1 MSEQPPPYG
10 ATETKYPQQGP
21 PAYPSQN
28 AAPYP
33 SYQQQG
39 QQTIMVTQPVTIVHM
54 FRESPLRVKCQFCN
68 ADVVTSIYYEN
79 GTLVWLACFFIF
91 LFFPLGCCLIP
102 FCMDNMKDVV
112 HRCPSCHQQVG
123 RYNRM

>member
-1 MSEQPPPYG
+1 MSEQPPPYEAMGKQPQPDPMVYPAQNQG
-10 ATETKYPQQGP
+10 AYQSYQQGP
-21 PAYPSQN
+21 
-28 AAPYP
+28 
-33 SYQQQG
+33 
-39 QQTIMVTQPVTIVHM
+39 THVVMTQPVTVLQM
-54 FRESPLRVKCQFCN
+54 FRESPLRVTCQFCH